1 MSSPAPQ
8 GTKGL
13 DVYPQIFHMDVTQTT
28 INTFKEASFS
38 TPVVRTPSV
47 KGKALVMEI
56 LKIFV
61 EMPSPPTTNATEQWR
76 VVALSRKTATS
87 VDSMSKDNLFCHYHG
102 WINVAA
108 SGGFQAVHNE
118 MVYDFT
124 APNGKGILFAGST
137 LYLQAMSVNY
147 PAATYVSVKVRILY
161 RLVEV
166 ETSELVGLLTE

>member
-61 EMPSPPTTNATEQWR
+61 EMRPLLPLMPQN
-76 VVALSRKTATS
+76 
-87 VDSMSKDNLFCHYHG
+87 
-102 WINVAA
+102 
-108 SGGFQAVHNE
+108 SGE
-118 MVYDFT
+118 
-124 APNGKGILFAGST
+124 
-137 LYLQAMSVNY
+137 
-147 PAATYVSVKVRILY
+147 
-161 RLVEV
+161 
-166 ETSELVGLLTE
+166 